1 MKLPPQPCAVL
12 LVLYLFGYLS
22 ICLSTC
28 LSIYLSLYL
37 SFCKLENEAILRGCL
52 EIWMLQAEKRCFSEF
67 LRGFLQIWKL
77 TTSKT
82 QQICETSFKNGKLSA
97 ELTASCLVPMRFV
110 VFPLHLSKAFC
121 LPQKSDAR
129 SYEVTE
135 CCTCHAKSSNAP
147 KRNLSQEINALTG
160 TRNASLQI
168 LLKRPMP
175 AIVFETATKPSLLAR
190 CKTHCPC
197 HAKKRLNAQKWSEH
211 VVF

>member
-1 MKLPPQPCAVL
+1 MRYYWYCICLAI
-12 LVLYLFGYLS
+12 S

-52 EIWMLQAEKRCFSEF
+52 EIWMLQAEKRSFSEF

-82 QQICETSFKNGKLSA
+82 QQICETSFKNGKLTA
-97 ELTASCLVPMRFV
+97 ELTLSCLVPMRFV
-110 VFPLHLSKAFC
+110 FFPLHLSKVLC

-147 KRNLSQEINALTG
+147 KRNLSQEINALT
-160 TRNASLQI
+160 SKHL
-168 LLKRPMP
+168 
-175 AIVFETATKPSLLAR
+175 
-190 CKTHCPC
+190 
-197 HAKKRLNAQKWSEH
+197 
-211 VVF
+211 